1 MFLHY
6 NTREQNSEI
15 IAQKTNEKFV
25 NQQVKQRQREISN
38 LPKGIVNKRKLSMN
52 FNFPETNPPPP
63 KRHNINKKI
72 IVVTLNKTDLA
83 LLLPLLLVTHL
94 SFLTMT
100 VIFHPFQD
108 NQLCQKHQNQGRLVF
123 HILKDA
129 CRL

>member
-52 FNFPETNPPPP
+52 FNFPETNPPPQTP
-63 KRHNINKKI
+63 
-72 IVVTLNKTDLA
+72 
-83 LLLPLLLVTHL
+83 
-94 SFLTMT
+94 
-100 VIFHPFQD
+100 Q
-108 NQLCQKHQNQGRLVF
+108 HQQEDYCCDVEQN
-123 HILKDA
+123 
-129 CRL
+129 

>member
-100 VIFHPFQD
+100 VIQD
-108 NQLCQKHQNQGRLVF
+108 NQLCQKHLNQGRLVF

-129 CRL
+129 CHL

>member
-52 FNFPETNPPPP
+52 FNFPET

-100 VIFHPFQD
+100 VIFHLFQD
-108 NQLCQKHQNQGRLVF
+108 NQLCQKHLNQGRLVF

-129 CRL
+129 CHL